1 MTDATEIAR
10 KLHRLV
16 EPLHSYHYFAR
27 EVRDAYTGLGLDA
40 ASQAY
45 VAGRAAP
52 LGPVGPKLAVATFYN
67 FHPRVMHEAL
77 PAAWEIASPATVLAA
92 RAEAVEAM
100 FTALGAPTDGV
111 AEATELARAA
121 GEAAELAGRPLAA
134 ANADVAP
141 PGTPFADLWQALTV
155 LREHRG
161 DGHIALLTA
170 ADVGPTEALV
180 LHQAWLPALDRAML
194 QGTRR
199 WDDDAWDA
207 ATQRLHDRGWL
218 DEDGAPTEEGAA
230 WRRRLEDDTH
240 ALAAAPYAA
249 LGASASRRLFDL
261 LLPLFDA
268 LDASGSF
275 PFPLRRPTPFS
286 D

>member
-1 MTDATEIAR
+1 VTDATEVAR
-10 KLHRLV
+10 KLHRLI

-27 EVRDAYTGLGLDA
+27 EVREAYTGLGLDA

-52 LGPVGPKLAVATFYN
+52 LGPVGPKLAVAAFYN

-77 PAAWEIASPATVLAA
+77 PAAWEIASPATVLDA
-92 RAEAVEAM
+92 RADAVEAM
-100 FTALGAPTDGV
+100 FAALEAPTDGV

-121 GEAAELAGRPLAA
+121 AEATEFAGRPLAA

-170 ADVGPTEALV
+170 AGLGPTEALV
-180 LHQAWLPALDRAML
+180 LHQAWLPALDRGML

-199 WDDDAWDA
+199 WGDDDWDA
-207 ATQRLHDRGWL
+207 AVQRLRDRGWL
-218 DEDGAPTEEGAA
+218 DDDGAPTDEGAA
-230 WRRRLEDDTH
+230 RRRRLEDETH
-240 ALAAAPYAA
+240 ALAAPPYEA
-249 LGASASRRLFDL
+249 LGATASRRLFDL

-268 LDASGSF
+268 LEASGAF
-275 PFPLRRPTPFS
+275 PFPLRRPTPF
-286 D
+286 DT

>member
-10 KLHRLV
+10 KLHRLI

-27 EVRDAYTGLGLDA
+27 EVHDAYTGLGLDGG
-40 ASQAY
+40 SQAY

-52 LGPVGPKLAVATFYN
+52 LGPVGPKLAVASFYN

-77 PAAWEIASPATVLAA
+77 PAAWEIAAPATVLAA
-92 RAEAVEAM
+92 RAGAVEAM
-100 FTALGAPTDGV
+100 FSALEAPTDGV

-121 GEAAELAGRPLAA
+121 AEGTEFAGRPLAA
-134 ANADVAP
+134 ANADVVP

-161 DGHIALLTA
+161 DGHVALLTA
-170 ADVGPTEALV
+170 AGIGPTEALV
-180 LHQAWLPALDRAML
+180 LHHAWLPALDRDLL

-207 ATQRLHDRGWL
+207 ATQRLRGRGWL
-218 DEDGAPTEEGAA
+218 DEDGAPTDEGTA

-240 ALAAAPYAA
+240 ALAAPPYEA
-249 LGASASRRLFDL
+249 LGAAASRRLFDL

-268 LDASGSF
+268 LEASGSF
-275 PFPLRRPTPFS
+275 PFPIRRPTPFES
-286 D
+286 

>member
-10 KLHRLV
+10 KLHRLI

-27 EVRDAYTGLGLDA
+27 EVRDAYTGLGLDP

-67 FHPRVMHEAL
+67 FHPRVMREAL

-92 RAEAVEAM
+92 RAGAVEEM
-100 FTALGAPTDGV
+100 FTALEAPIDGV
-111 AEATELARAA
+111 EEATALARDA
-121 GEAAELAGRPLAA
+121 GEATELAGRPLAA

-170 ADVGPTEALV
+170 AGVGPTEALV
-180 LHQAWLPALDRAML
+180 LHQAWLPALDRGML

-207 ATQRLHDRGWL
+207 ATQRLRDRGWL
-218 DEDGAPTEEGAA
+218 DEDGEPTDEGAA

-240 ALAAAPYAA
+240 ALAAPPYEA
-249 LGASASRRLFDL
+249 LGAEGSRRLFDL

-268 LDASGSF
+268 LDASGAF
-275 PFPLRRPTPFS
+275 PFPLRRPTPFQ